1 MDFLDCLPYRVQ
13 LKINCERNLHKFAFT
28 ARTERMLSSNSCI
41 KCDGKILCY
50 SEVTIGA
57 LVNYYYSFYC
67 SYGFFSKL

>member
-57 LVNYYYSFYC
+57 LVN
-67 SYGFFSKL
+67 LII